1 MARDVYQEIT
11 DRIIDQLETG
21 VAPWARPWNAKDA
34 GGMPRNYTT
43 GRAYR
48 GVNVLLLWATGY
60 PDQRWLTFK
69 QARDAGGHVRLKEKG
84 TQVIL
89 FKPFAIR
96 EAGAGPDGG
105 DKERTIP
112 LIRSFT
118 VFNVAQIDG
127 LPAEVPAGP
136 VAEPEPITYTLA
148 ADLMRQANVGH
159 GGNRA
164 YYSPMA
170 DVIQM
175 PERVAFESEAAYWGV
190 ALHELT
196 HWSGHESR
204 LDRLGKLSRFGT
216 EAYAREELVAEMG
229 AAFLCAQAGIGYA
242 TRHADYI
249 ASWLKVLKGDK
260 KAIVQAASL
269 AQAAADFINPAE
281 EAAEVEEAA

>member
-11 DRIIDQLETG
+11 DKIIAQLETG
-21 VAPWARPWNAKDA
+21 VAPWAKPWDAKDA
-34 GGMPRNYTT
+34 GFGMPRNYAT

-48 GVNVLLLWATGY
+48 GVNVLLLWAAGY
-60 PDQRWLTFK
+60 PDQRWLTYN
-69 QARDAGGHVRLKEKG
+69 QAQAAGGQVRKGEKG

-96 EAGAGPDGG
+96 EAGKPEGEN
-105 DKERTIP
+105 ERTIP

-118 VFNVAQIDG
+118 VFNIAQIDG

-159 GGNRA
+159 GGARA

-229 AAFLCAQAGIGYA
+229 AAFLCAQVGIGYA

-269 AQAAADFINPAE
+269 AQAAADFLNPPEVAQSE
-281 EAAEVEEAA
+281 ELEVA